1 LTASVAVLAAGL
13 GERFGGDIPK
23 PLAAFAGQPLASYAF
38 AAAEASGFAHLI
50 AVVSDER
57 VAAFVPNGFEVVW
70 NHEPARGISS
80 SMHAAVQAVM
90 PYQEVTAVVIGL
102 ADQPLVGA
110 EAYRRVGMAPAP
122 LVVAT
127 YGGTRGNPVRI
138 GREHWAQALEVSGDQ
153 GGRALFQGHQV
164 VEVPC
169 DDTGSPADI
178 DTPADL
184 AKLETQWR
192 SQTASE

>member
-1 LTASVAVLAAGL
+1 LISAVAVLAAGL
-13 GERFGGDIPK
+13 SERFGGEVPK
-23 PLAAFAGQPLASYAF
+23 PLVEFAGRPIAAYAF
-38 AAAEASGFAHLI
+38 AAADASGYAHLI

-57 VAAFVPNGFEVVW
+57 VAALVPEGFEVVW

-80 SMHAAVQAVM
+80 SVHAAIRAVM
-90 PYQEVTAVVIGL
+90 PYQEVSAIVIGL

-110 EAYRRVGMAPAP
+110 EAYRRVGAHAAP
-122 LVVAT
+122 LAVAI
-127 YGGTRGNPVRI
+127 YDNQRGNPVRI
-138 GREHWAQALEVSGDQ
+138 GREHWEEALAVTGDQ
-153 GGRALFQGHQV
+153 GGRALFQRHDV
-164 VEVPC
+164 AEVPC

-184 AKLETQWR
+184 VRLESQWR